1 MEVNPFAEWVR
12 EMNKNRYSYADKR
25 TFYVP
30 DKSVLP
36 LIYKHFGIK
45 DPSVLTEDNDVDNMR
60 MIKSVFFRL
69 WNEAEFVDH
78 NVKFDDKTVDGCAL
92 LGTEDSEDFI
102 LRFVDGF
109 ISKTHLNVFLKRA
122 LKGENRENDKNPF
135 NVFTLSEERL
145 PDVTYLPTL
154 YKALGVKNFAEMRL
168 TQADYE
174 SAFGDTKDVIR
185 DNILRVHFGNNP
197 PVGIVWQWSDRTYLE
212 SFPPLVVKRLA
223 ARIENL
229 KKAGQGKA
237 PLAALPR
244 DILQTISNPDLKGK
258 NLIGLCIQNVTINRF
273 CNQNDQQLFK
283 DRLLSEFNEVWQP
296 GLHGYPTPR
305 ELYVQMHK
313 RYYEVVIPDVH
324 YYGFRL
330 DELKN
335 GDSGVQTPIVRVV
348 PDPVWTSSED
358 NLRHKLFFFPAAPEL
373 SFLAVMDMKSEI
385 VRLSRMAAIE
395 KYVERKELNSFVLS
409 CVKFLSKEGGNSLV
423 TNAEGPKFVT
433 DLYQKIPKTVVTKN
447 LMNVIDLM

>member
-1 MEVNPFAEWVR
+1 MEVNPFAEWVQR
-12 EMNKNRYSYADKR
+12 MSNSYYFLVTKGI
-25 TFYVP
+25 FYVP

-45 DPSVLTEDNDVDNMR
+45 NPSVLTEDNDFDNMR
-60 MIKSVFFRL
+60 MIKKAFFWL
-69 WNEAEFVDH
+69 WNEVEFVDH
-78 NVKFDDKTVDGCAL
+78 NVKFDGKTVEGCAL
-92 LGTEDSEDFI
+92 LGSEESENFI

-109 ISKTHLNVFLKRA
+109 ISKTHLNVFLKRI

-135 NVFTLSEERL
+135 NEFTLSEERL

-154 YKALGVKNFAEMRL
+154 YKALGVKNFAEMGL
-168 TQADYE
+168 TQADYD
-174 SAFGDTKDVIR
+174 SAFGDTKDVVR
-185 DNILRVHFGNNP
+185 DDILRVHFENNP
-197 PVGIVWQWSDRTYLE
+197 PVGIVWQWGDRTYLE
-212 SFPPLVVKRLA
+212 SFPPLIVKRLA

-244 DILQTISNPDLKGK
+244 DILHTISNPDLKGK
-258 NLIGLCIQNVTINRF
+258 SLIGLCIQNVAINRF

-283 DRLLSEFNEVWQP
+283 DRLLSEFNEVWRP
-296 GLHGYPTPR
+296 GLHGYATPR
-305 ELYVQMHK
+305 ELYVQMYK
-313 RYYEVVIPDVH
+313 LYYEVGRPDAY
-324 YYGFRL
+324 YYGFRV

-335 GDSGVQTPIVRVV
+335 GDSGSRTPIVRLV

-358 NLRHKLFFFPAAPEL
+358 NLRHKFFFFPAASEL
-373 SFLAVMDMKSEI
+373 SFLAVMDMKGKI
-385 VRLSRMAAIE
+385 VRLSRTAAIE
-395 KYVERKELNSFVLS
+395 KYVERKELNNFVLS

-423 TNAEGPKFVT
+423 TNVEGPKFVT
-433 DLYQKIPKTVVTKN
+433 DLYQKIPKTVVTED